1 MGMLKPGTPNI
12 NPWCSHYMEV
22 GVCTNAVVV
31 WVHHV
36 IVIEVELVCAVAVVD
51 VALGV
56 TVTEDVV
63 VVVNQMFNSGR

>member
-1 MGMLKPGTPNI
+1 
-12 NPWCSHYMEV
+12 MEV
-22 GVCTNAVVV
+22 SVCTNVGVV
-31 WVHHV
+31 WVNHV

-63 VVVNQMFNSGR
+63 VLLNQMFNSGR